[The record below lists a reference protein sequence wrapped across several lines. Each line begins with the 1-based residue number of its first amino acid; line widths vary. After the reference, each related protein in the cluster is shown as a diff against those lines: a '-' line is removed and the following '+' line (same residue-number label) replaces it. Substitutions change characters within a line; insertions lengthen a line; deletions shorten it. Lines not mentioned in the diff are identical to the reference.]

1 MSSRHLA
8 RSIVLQSLYEWDF
21 FEQKNSNIDNIV
33 KKNITEFGELSGEEK
48 FINNLISGVVENISE
63 LDKII
68 SVAAPEWPLEKI
80 TIVDR
85 NILRIGL
92 YELLY
97 AKKEEVPPKVA
108 INESIELAKRFGGS
122 SSGRFVNGV
131 LGTVYREMEEE
142 NKN

>member
-68 SVAAPEWPLEKI
+68 SAVAQ
-80 TIVDR
+80 
-85 NILRIGL
+85 
-92 YELLY
+92 
-97 AKKEEVPPKVA
+97 
-108 INESIELAKRFGGS
+108 
-122 SSGRFVNGV
+122 SGH
-131 LGTVYREMEEE
+131 
-142 NKN
+142 